1 MKCVCIDEIGEN
13 TLGLSVKFGSCTI
26 GRIQIRSSSTIIEKV
41 KDDLVADPSLPFCK
55 CGLEALAAAVRRLSR
70 VVWCLGKIPEECL
83 AISIQTVSP
92 MSSETLDMKNSEQ
105 RTAKVVS
112 MI

>member
-1 MKCVCIDEIGEN
+1 MNVVCIEKIGEN
-13 TLGLSVKFGSCTI
+13 TLELSVKFGSCTI
-26 GRIQIRSSSTIIEKV
+26 GQIQIRSGLTIIDAV
-41 KDDLVADPSLPFCK
+41 KKDLAADPSLPFCK

-83 AISIQTVSP
+83 DISIQVESP
-92 MSSETLDMKNSEQ
+92 KSCKVQRIASSEP
-105 RTAKVVS
+105 RIAKVVS